1 VVGLPAGLAE
11 LREQGLIANIG
22 LSNVTIDQ
30 FHAARAIV
38 GIAAVTAHYNPAVN
52 AHVSGRGG
60 VAGHPAMTTAI
71 GGGCI
76 SPRYGS

>member
-1 VVGLPAGLAE
+1 MAPNVPANSAGWHAVVGLPAGLAE

-38 GIAAVTAHYNPAVN
+38 GTAAVTEHYNPCW
-52 AHVSGRGG
+52 
-60 VAGHPAMTTAI
+60 MLT
-71 GGGCI
+71 
-76 SPRYGS
+76 